1 MKKRQSIDTTIK
13 VIEMSEV
20 SDQDF
25 KAIIIKMPEWV
36 IYKHTWNK
44 WKTENLR

>member
-13 VIEMSEV
+13 VIETSEV

-25 KAIIIKMPEWV
+25 KAIIIKMPE
-36 IYKHTWNK
+36 
-44 WKTENLR
+44 